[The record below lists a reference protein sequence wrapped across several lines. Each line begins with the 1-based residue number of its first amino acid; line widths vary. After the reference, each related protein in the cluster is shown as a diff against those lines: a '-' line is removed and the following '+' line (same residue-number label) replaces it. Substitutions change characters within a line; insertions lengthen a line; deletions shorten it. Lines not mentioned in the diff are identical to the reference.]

1 LNESIRDSKAMK
13 AVSLLLIIGG
23 VVGIIVAL
31 ITEVRFLSIPGAPF
45 FSPSVAIVG
54 VFNLIYGWG
63 IWTGVDLWRGKNQAL
78 LWARILFAM
87 QILAIT
93 VPGFT
98 YEFHTGFIIQVL
110 FRGAEIHFGFNLG
123 SSFAFYISQSIE
135 GFALGIN
142 VFAVGVFVYLLGAGR
157 PKPNNFGLI
166 QGS

>member
-1 LNESIRDSKAMK
+1 
-13 AVSLLLIIGG
+13 
-23 VVGIIVAL
+23 
-31 ITEVRFLSIPGAPF
+31 
-45 FSPSVAIVG
+45 VAIVG

-142 VFAVGVFVYLLGAGR
+142 VFAVGVFIYLLGAGR
-157 PKPNNFGLI
+157 PKPNNLG
-166 QGS
+166 

>member
-1 LNESIRDSKAMK
+1 MNESIRNSKAMK
-13 AVSLLLIIGG
+13 AVSLLLIAGG

-31 ITEVRFLSIPGAPF
+31 MADVRYLSIPGASF

-63 IWTGVDLWRGKNQAL
+63 IWTGVDLWRGKSQAL
-78 LWARILFAM
+78 LWARILFAL

-110 FRGAEIHFGFNLG
+110 LRGAQIHFGFNLG

-142 VFAVGVFVYLLGAGR
+142 VFAVGVFVYLMGAGR

-166 QGS
+166 